1 MLHPVIMCGGAG
13 TRLWPASRPDRPK
26 PFIPLV
32 GPVSIF
38 ARTLERLAHLPDAA
52 EPIVVAGAGHSRLIE
67 ESLDAAG
74 LGGLVIVEPEPR
86 DSGPAMAAAALVIA
100 ARDPEGVCI
109 FLAADH
115 HIPEPLAFARVVGLA
130 TARASQGG
138 IVTLGVSPDQP
149 SSAYGYI
156 RPGKAF
162 DGVVRSVEAFVEKPD
177 SFRAVELIAEG
188 CLWNSGMFITRA
200 QVLID
205 ELAVHAPDMLAAA
218 TRAVNE
224 ARSDGVRLLLSDA
237 FRSAPKTSID
247 YAVMEKTTQ
256 AFVASA
262 DFAWSDLGAW
272 DAVLAAAPSDAAGNY
287 VSGSAYLN
295 RSEGCLVNVGD
306 GMTVAVVGG
315 RNLAVIADQGDVMIC
330 DMGQLDGVKSVVEQI
345 QETRLSVSTAPT
357 TETVRT
363 YDRWLNVSALPLWW
377 SLGADHHQGG
387 FHEALSLE
395 GEPVL
400 ANRRLRVQ
408 ARQTHVYARA
418 GLSGWTGPWTQAVNH
433 GLAALEGQFRRDDGL
448 FRTLTT
454 ATGVAVD
461 ETAMLYDQAFVLLA
475 LASSTRAG
483 IRGEANRKLAL
494 ELLTAIRTT
503 FSAPAGGF
511 REAAGH
517 SHQSN
522 PLMHLFEASLA
533 WIETDGAPVWRDLA
547 AEVAALARDHFVDAK
562 GGFLRE
568 FFEPDWSPAK
578 GEAGRVVEPGHQF
591 EWAWLLMR
599 WGVIADEIWALD
611 IAAGLYRCG
620 LQGIDLR
627 RGVAVD
633 ELDPDLR
640 VSRGSA
646 RLWPQTEWLKAA
658 ALLAELRPEEQTSC
672 LVDVGRAAQ
681 ALSLYLANPVPGVY
695 RDKLDIAGGFK
706 DEPAPASS
714 LYHIAGAVEALNR
727 LERLGLIEA

>member
-1 MLHPVIMCGGAG
+1 MCGGAG
-13 TRLWPASRPDRPK
+13 TRLWPASRPHRPK

-38 ARTLERLAHLPDAA
+38 DRTLERLSHLADVAP
-52 EPIVVAGAGHSRLIE
+52 PIIVAGAGHSRLIE
-67 ESLDAAG
+67 ESLAAAG
-74 LGGLVIVEPEPR
+74 LDGLVVIEPEAR
-86 DSGPAMAAAALVIA
+86 DSGPAMAAAALIVA
-100 ARDPEGVCI
+100 GRDPEGLCI

-115 HIPEPLAFARVVGLA
+115 HIPEPTAFARVVALA
-130 TARASQGG
+130 ADHARHGG
-138 IVTLGVSPDQP
+138 IVTLGVTPDQP

-156 RPGKAF
+156 RPG
-162 DGVVRSVEAFVEKPD
+162 RSGTGGMRTVEAFVEKPVTE
-177 SFRAVELIAEG
+177 RAMELIAEG
-188 CLWNSGMFITRA
+188 CLWNSGMFIARA

-205 ELAVHAPDMLAAA
+205 ELAAHAPEMLGAASL
-218 TRAVNE
+218 AVDE
-224 ARSDGVRLLLSDA
+224 ARLDGIRLLLSDA

-256 AFVASA
+256 ALVASA

-272 DAVLAAAPSDAAGNY
+272 DAVLAAAPGDDLGNH
-287 VSGSAYLN
+287 VSGSVYLEGA
-295 RSEGCLVNVGD
+295 EGCLVNVGQ

-315 RNLAVIADQGDVMIC
+315 QNLAVIADQGDVMIC
-330 DMGQLDGVKSVVEQI
+330 DMGQLDRVKAMVDRIHLDRKADPMALSSATVEH
-345 QETRLSVSTAPT
+345 
-357 TETVRT
+357 

-377 SLGADHHQGG
+377 SLGADHRQGG

-395 GEPVL
+395 GAPVL

-408 ARQTHVYARA
+408 ARQTHVYAQA
-418 GLSGWTGPWTQAVNH
+418 GMAGWTGPWSQAVLH
-433 GLAALEGQFRRDDGL
+433 GLSALEGQFRRPDGL

-454 ATGVAVD
+454 ASGAAVD

-475 LASSTRAG
+475 LATSTQAG
-483 IRGEANRKLAL
+483 IRPEANRAMATQLLA
-494 ELLTAIRTT
+494 AIRATYA
-503 FSAPAGGF
+503 APAGGF

-533 WIETDGAPVWRDLA
+533 WIEADGSDVWRHLA
-547 AEVAALARDHFVDAK
+547 SEVATLANRHFVDQQ

-591 EWAWLLMR
+591 EWAWLMLR
-599 WGVIADEIWALD
+599 WGAL
-611 IAAGLYRCG
+611 AGESWPRETAWRLYQCG
-620 LQGIDLR
+620 ARGIDSR
-627 RGVAVD
+627 RGVAMD

-640 VSRGSA
+640 VSRPSA

-658 ALLAELRPEEQTSC
+658 ALLAEQWPEHREA
-672 LVDVGRAAQ
+672 LLADVGRAAHG
-681 ALSLYLANPVPGVY
+681 LGLYLANPVVGVY
-695 RDKLDIAGGFK
+695 RDKLDIAGLFK

-714 LYHIAGAVEALNR
+714 LYHIAGAVEALRR
-727 LERLGLIEA
+727 LQRLGLVSGA